1 MPVDYTV
8 NHMPVITQQIFIDAF
23 AYDFSKIFT
32 ELSMKVPQKKSE
44 RGQSE
49 DVFKKTPIKSGK
61 DFANKEA

>member
-32 ELSMKVPQKKSE
+32 ELSMKVP
-44 RGQSE
+44 
-49 DVFKKTPIKSGK
+49 
-61 DFANKEA
+61 